1 MAGFQKIA
9 ARESMMRHGYDPIEE
24 LVALSKNSA
33 DPLTKQRIAE
43 VLMPYMY
50 PKLANVAV
58 EVDDPNGR
66 RRSDTQA
73 ALMNKILTDPALA
86 DAASRLSLAA
96 ADMELARVIDVEPIS
111 GEVQ

>member
-1 MAGFQKIA
+1 MAGFQKIV

-24 LVALSKNSA
+24 LVTISKSSQ

-50 PKLANVAV
+50 PKLANVAI
-58 EVDDPNGR
+58 EVDDANAR
-66 RRSDTQA
+66 RRTDVQQ
-73 ALMNKILTDPALA
+73 ALMNKILSDPGLA